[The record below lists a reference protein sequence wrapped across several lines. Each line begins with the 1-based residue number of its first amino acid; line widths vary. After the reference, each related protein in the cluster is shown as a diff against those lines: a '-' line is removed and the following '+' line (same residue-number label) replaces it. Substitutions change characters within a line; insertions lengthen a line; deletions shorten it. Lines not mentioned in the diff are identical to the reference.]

1 MAERTTTL
9 GRDEER
15 ERGKERG
22 REAMNTATKKGKERA
37 EVREDLLPSSDND
50 EKENEP
56 KGLDEEDRDAY
67 EVFEPGQPWTQ
78 VIGTQEQREAWRKG
92 WDLYLED
99 DDEGLFFD
107 EDEEEEGGE
116 EEGEKEEEDHDR
128 RQGSQ
133 AEVDTSEGPSRQ
145 LSQQQDAVLEEYVEQ
160 EQKQQ
165 PTRPWWEKGKT
176 TPLLNDFDE
185 ERRKFYLSQAQGA
198 EGENERQSGGTAQ
211 DSVHGRI
218 GFQSVTSRQR
228 QVQGQPDL
236 EESGTIARAT
246 KIIKKTWSQTMETRR
261 HQQETN
267 PRKNRPSFAH
277 VLGSNSRT
285 LRGGGGGGGSGTSP
299 AGRIRGGQAKARGR
313 RS

>member
-1 MAERTTTL
+1 MS
-9 GRDEER
+9 
-15 ERGKERG
+15 
-22 REAMNTATKKGKERA
+22 TATKKGKERA
-37 EVREDLLPSSDND
+37 EVREDLLPSSDD
-50 EKENEP
+50 DDKENEP

-99 DDEGLFFD
+99 DDEGIAF
-107 EDEEEEGGE
+107 EDEEEEGEE

-133 AEVDTSEGPSRQ
+133 AEVDVSEGPSRQ
-145 LSQQQDAVLEEYVEQ
+145 LSQQQDAVLEEDDEQ
-160 EQKQQ
+160 EQEEQ

-198 EGENERQSGGTAQ
+198 EGEDGGQNGGTAQ
-211 DSVHGRI
+211 KSVHGRI
-218 GFQSVTSRQR
+218 GFQSVMSRQR
-228 QVQGQPDL
+228 HGQGRPDL
-236 EESGTIARAT
+236 EETGTFARAT

-261 HQQETN
+261 QQQETN
-267 PRKNRPSFAH
+267 SRKRRPSFAH
-277 VLGSNSRT
+277 ALGSNSRI
-285 LRGGGGGGGSGTSP
+285 LRRGGSGSGSGTSP

>member
-1 MAERTTTL
+1 MS
-9 GRDEER
+9 
-15 ERGKERG
+15 
-22 REAMNTATKKGKERA
+22 TATKKGKERA
-37 EVREDLLPSSDND
+37 EVREDLLPSSDD
-50 EKENEP
+50 EEKENEP
-56 KGLDEEDRDAY
+56 KGLDVEDRDAY

-99 DDEGLFFD
+99 DDEGLLFD
-107 EDEEEEGGE
+107 ENEEEEGGE
-116 EEGEKEEEDHDR
+116 GEGEKEEEDLDR

-133 AEVDTSEGPSRQ
+133 AEVDISEGPSRQ
-145 LSQQQDAVLEEYVEQ
+145 FSQHQDAVLEEYDKQ
-160 EQKQQ
+160 EQGQQ

-198 EGENERQSGGTAQ
+198 EGENERQNDGAAQ

-218 GFQSVTSRQR
+218 GFQSVMSRQR
-228 QVQGQPDL
+228 HGQGRPYH
-236 EESGTIARAT
+236 EETGTIARAT

-267 PRKNRPSFAH
+267 SRKKRPSFAH
-277 VLGSNSRT
+277 ALGSNSRT
-285 LRGGGGGGGSGTSP
+285 LHGGAGSGGSGSGTSP